1 MDLGSHRDYS
11 SQIQKPTPQQVNI
24 DEELKTL
31 DTLQMKTTAAYNSV
45 MKTVE
50 KFHFDVQHELRKEQD
65 ATTKQL
71 SKQNLTADKM
81 TNSLLTHMDVFT
93 QRTESLETEL
103 QHSLERLEV
112 GDSLALATLE
122 RAQRDY
128 NKMEEEIQKVEKD
141 LARCQQKIPTSVNS
155 LSTSERVL
163 QDLQAILKV
172 QMKVTTDDEEIYEK
186 AIDMQKT
193 Y

>member
-1 MDLGSHRDYS
+1 MDLTPHPVCS
-11 SQIQKPTPQQVNI
+11 SERVQ
-24 DEELKTL
+24 DEELERL
-31 DTLQMKTTAAYNSV
+31 DTLQMKTTTEYNSV

-50 KFHFDVQHELRKEQD
+50 KFHFDVQHELRTQQD

-71 SKQNLTADKM
+71 SKQNLAAIEM
-81 TNSLLTHMDVFT
+81 TNSLFTRMDVFT
-93 QRTESLETEL
+93 QGTESLETEL

-122 RAQRDY
+122 RAQRDCI
-128 NKMEEEIQKVEKD
+128 KMEGEIQKIEKD
-141 LARCQQKIPTSVNS
+141 LAKYQQTIPTSVNS

-186 AIDMQKT
+186 AVDMQ
-193 Y
+193 